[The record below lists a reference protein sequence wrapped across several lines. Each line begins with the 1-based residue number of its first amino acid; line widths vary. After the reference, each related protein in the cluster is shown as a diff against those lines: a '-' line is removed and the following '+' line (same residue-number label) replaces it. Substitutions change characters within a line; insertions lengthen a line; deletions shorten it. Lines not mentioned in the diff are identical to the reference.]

1 MVFACVLPHAELL
14 AALLLGARLECA

>member
-1 MVFACVLPHAELL
+1 MVFASVLPPAALL